1 MRETQMSREENIA
14 AHAHCHDLLAARE
27 FDRLGEVFAANVVD
41 HDPSSGQAPGVEG
54 VKQFWREFMTSFPD
68 FRMEVDALSA
78 DEDYGT
84 MVYRLSGTHQGDYMG
99 IPPTGKHFEVRGLQ
113 MGRFENSVIAER
125 WGSSDSLGIL
135 SQLGISVKAV

>member
-41 HDPSSGQAPGVEG
+41 HDPSSDQAPGVEG

-99 IPPTGKHFEVRGLQ
+99 IPRPGNTSRSAAF
-113 MGRFENSVIAER
+113 R
-125 WGSSDSLGIL
+125 WAGSKIP
-135 SQLGISVKAV
+135 

>member
-14 AHAHCHDLLAARE
+14 AHAHCHDLLAARA
-27 FDRLGEVFAANVVD
+27 FDRLREVFAAN
-41 HDPSSGQAPGVEG
+41 
-54 VKQFWREFMTSFPD
+54 
-68 FRMEVDALSA
+68 EVDALSA

-113 MGRFENSVIAER
+113 VGRFENSVIAER

-135 SQLGISVKAV
+135 SQLGISAKAV

>member
-1 MRETQMSREENIA
+1 MSREENIA

-41 HDPSSGQAPGVEG
+41 HDPSSDQAPGVEG
-54 VKQFWREFMTSFPD
+54 VKQFWRAFTTSFPD

-135 SQLGISVKAV
+135 SQLGISVKAA